1 MKADGTSVVVTLAK
15 VIDMYSTA
23 NNVASNWHTPA
34 SDVRRRSAE
43 RPPLTVHTVGK
54 EIKRLRKLRELTLEQ
69 LASDSGVS
77 AGLLSQVE
85 RGQGNP
91 SFNTLVQVAHALGI
105 PVARLVAGEQMS
117 SPVVRREERRQ
128 LSLGDGKLVLAEML
142 TPRLD
147 SALEAIRIVTEP
159 GYSSKDTPFVHDG
172 EEFGI
177 VLEGTHAVNVGG
189 THYVLR
195 AGDSISYSSTIPHWY
210 ENPGE
215 VNSVSLWVVTPPS
228 F

>member
-1 MKADGTSVVVTLAK
+1 MHPIAHDSDALH
-15 VIDMYSTA
+15 
-23 NNVASNWHTPA
+23 WHGPSSAAPA
-34 SDVRRRSAE
+34 SGSE
-43 RPPLTVHTVGK
+43 RPALTVAAVGT
-54 EIKRLRKLRELTLEQ
+54 EIKRLRKLRGRTLEQ
-69 LASDSGVS
+69 LATGAGVS

-105 PVARLVAGEQMS
+105 PVARLMVGEQIS
-117 SPVVRREERRQ
+117 SPVVRRSERRR
-128 LSLGDGKLVLAEML
+128 LNLGANDDLVLMELL
-142 TPRLD
+142 TARLD
-147 SALEAIRIVTEP
+147 SALEAIRIVAEP
-159 GYSSKDTPFVHDG
+159 GYSTEDTPFVHDG

-189 THYVLR
+189 VHYVLQ

-210 ENPGE
+210 ENPGD
-215 VNSVSLWVVTPPS
+215 VTSVSLWVVTPPS

>member
-1 MKADGTSVVVTLAK
+1 MHPIAHDSDDALHWHAPGCHRDGGRIR
-15 VIDMYSTA
+15 ID
-23 NNVASNWHTPA
+23 P
-34 SDVRRRSAE
+34 RSPCGA
-43 RPPLTVHTVGK
+43 VGN
-54 EIKRLRKLRELTLEQ
+54 EIKRLRKLRGRTLEQ
-69 LASDSGVS
+69 LASQAGVS

-105 PVARLVAGEQMS
+105 PVARLMAGEQLS
-117 SPVVRREERRQ
+117 SPVVRRSERRR
-128 LSLGDGKLVLAEML
+128 LNLGANDHLVLMELL
-142 TPRLD
+142 TSRLD
-147 SALEAIRIVTEP
+147 SALEAIRIVAEP
-159 GYSSKDTPFVHDG
+159 GYSTEDTPFVHDG

-189 THYVLR
+189 VHYVLQ

-210 ENPGE
+210 ENPGD
-215 VNSVSLWVVTPPS
+215 VTSVSLWVVTPPS

>member
-1 MKADGTSVVVTLAK
+1 MHPIAHDSDAPH
-15 VIDMYSTA
+15 
-23 NNVASNWHTPA
+23 WHGPSSAAPA
-34 SDVRRRSAE
+34 AGSEGPA
-43 RPPLTVHTVGK
+43 LTVAAVGN
-54 EIKRLRKLRELTLEQ
+54 EIKRLRKLRGRTLEQ
-69 LASDSGVS
+69 LAAGAGVS

-105 PVARLVAGEQMS
+105 PVARLMVGEQIS
-117 SPVVRREERRQ
+117 SPVVRRSERRR
-128 LSLGDGKLVLAEML
+128 LNLGANDDLVLMELL
-142 TPRLD
+142 TARLD
-147 SALEAIRIVTEP
+147 SALEAIRIVAEP
-159 GYSSKDTPFVHDG
+159 GYSTEDTPFVHDG

-189 THYVLR
+189 AHYVLQ

-210 ENPGE
+210 ENPGD
-215 VNSVSLWVVTPPS
+215 VTSVSLWVVTPPS

>member
-1 MKADGTSVVVTLAK
+1 MHPAENDNDVLH
-15 VIDMYSTA
+15 
-23 NNVASNWHTPA
+23 WHAPA
-34 SDVRRRSAE
+34 SAE
-43 RPPLTVHTVGK
+43 PAAGADRPPLTVAAVGN
-54 EIKRLRKLRELTLEQ
+54 EIRRLRKLRGRTLEQ
-69 LASDSGVS
+69 LASGAGVS

-105 PVARLVAGEQMS
+105 PVARLMAGEQLS
-117 SPVVRREERRQ
+117 SPVVRRTERRR
-128 LSLGDGKLVLAEML
+128 LNLGANDHLVLMELL
-142 TPRLD
+142 TSRLD
-147 SALEAIRIVTEP
+147 SALEAIRIVAEP
-159 GYSSKDTPFVHDG
+159 GYSTEDTPFVHDG

-189 THYVLR
+189 AHYVLQ

-210 ENPGE
+210 ENPGD
-215 VNSVSLWVVTPPS
+215 VTSVSLWVVTPPS

>member
-1 MKADGTSVVVTLAK
+1 MHSAAH
-15 VIDMYSTA
+15 I
-23 NNVASNWHTPA
+23 NASNWHLPA
-34 SDVRRRSAE
+34 SDARPRSAD
-43 RPPLTVHTVGK
+43 RPPLTVQTVGK
-54 EIKRLRKLRELTLEQ
+54 EIKRLRKLRGWTLEQ
-69 LASDSGVS
+69 LAGASEVS

-105 PVARLVAGEQMS
+105 PVARLVAGEQLS
-117 SPVVRREERRQ
+117 SPVVRREERRR
-128 LSLGDGKLVLAEML
+128 LSVGDEDLVLAEML

-147 SALEAIRIVTEP
+147 SALEAIRIVAEP
-159 GYSSKDTPFVHDG
+159 GYSTRDTPFVHDG

-215 VNSVSLWVVTPPS
+215 VTSVSLWVVTPPS

>member
-1 MKADGTSVVVTLAK
+1 MIHAKAK
-15 VIDMYSTA
+15 VIDLHTTA
-23 NNVASNWHTPA
+23 HHDTSNWHAPA
-34 SDVRRRSAE
+34 PGSNPRSAD
-43 RPPLTVHTVGK
+43 RPPLTVQTVGR
-54 EIKRLRKLRELTLEQ
+54 EIKRLRKLRAWTLEQ
-69 LASDSGVS
+69 LASASEVS

-105 PVARLVAGEQMS
+105 PVARLVTGEQLS
-117 SPVVRREERRQ
+117 SPVVRREDRRQ
-128 LSLGDGKLVLAEML
+128 LSLGNDKLVLAEML

-147 SALEAIRIVTEP
+147 GALEAIRVVTEP
-159 GYSSKDTPFVHDG
+159 GYSTEDTPFAHEG

-177 VLEGTHAVNVGG
+177 VLEGTHAVTVGG
-189 THYVLR
+189 SRYVLR

-215 VNSVSLWVVTPPS
+215 APSVSLWVVTPPS

>member
-1 MKADGTSVVVTLAK
+1 MHPTAHDSDTLHWHASGAVVAAATS
-15 VIDMYSTA
+15 D
-23 NNVASNWHTPA
+23 
-34 SDVRRRSAE
+34 
-43 RPPLTVHTVGK
+43 RPPLTVQAVGS
-54 EIKRLRKLRELTLEQ
+54 EIKRLRKLRGRTLEQ
-69 LASDSGVS
+69 LASGAGVS

-105 PVARLVAGEQMS
+105 PVARLMAGEQIS
-117 SPVVRREERRQ
+117 SPVVRRSERRR
-128 LSLGDGKLVLAEML
+128 LNLGSNDHLVLMELL
-142 TPRLD
+142 TARLD
-147 SALEAIRIVTEP
+147 SALEAIRIVAEP
-159 GYSSKDTPFVHDG
+159 GYTTEDTPFVHDG

-189 THYVLR
+189 AHYVLQ

-215 VNSVSLWVVTPPS
+215 VTSVSLWVVTPPS

>member
-1 MKADGTSVVVTLAK
+1 MHPNATDRDTLHWHAPGSGAPAAGAD
-15 VIDMYSTA
+15 
-23 NNVASNWHTPA
+23 
-34 SDVRRRSAE
+34 
-43 RPPLTVHTVGK
+43 RPPLTVQAVGN
-54 EIKRLRKLRELTLEQ
+54 EIRRLRKLRGRTLEQ
-69 LASDSGVS
+69 LAAAAGVS

-105 PVARLVAGEQMS
+105 PVARLMAGEQLS
-117 SPVVRREERRQ
+117 SPVVRREDRRR
-128 LSLGDGKLVLAEML
+128 LNLGGYDNLVLAELL
-142 TPRLD
+142 TSRLD
-147 SALEAIRIVTEP
+147 SALEAIRIVAEP
-159 GYSSKDTPFVHDG
+159 GYSSQDTPFVHDG

-189 THYVLR
+189 VHYVLR

-210 ENPGE
+210 ENPGD
-215 VNSVSLWVVTPPS
+215 VTSVSLWVVTPPS

>member
-1 MKADGTSVVVTLAK
+1 MGVDTLAK
-15 VIDMYSTA
+15 VNSLHSTA
-23 NNVASNWHTPA
+23 HYDTSNWHSLTSSATP
-34 SDVRRRSAE
+34 SALD
-43 RPPLTVHTVGK
+43 RPPLTVQAVGN
-54 EIKRLRKLRELTLEQ
+54 EIKRLRKLREWTLEQ
-69 LASDSGVS
+69 LASASGVS

-85 RGQGNP
+85 RGRGNP

-117 SPVVRREERRQ
+117 SPVIRYEERRR
-128 LSLGDGKLVLAEML
+128 LSLGDDELVLAEML

-147 SALEAIRIVTEP
+147 SALEAIRIVAEP
-159 GYSSKDTPFVHDG
+159 GYSTRDTPFVHEG

-215 VNSVSLWVVTPPS
+215 VTSVSLWVVTPPS

>member
-1 MKADGTSVVVTLAK
+1 MFSNAHNGDGLQ
-15 VIDMYSTA
+15 
-23 NNVASNWHTPA
+23 WHAPGSEAATGG
-34 SDVRRRSAE
+34 SD
-43 RPPLTVHTVGK
+43 RPPLTVQAVGS
-54 EIKRLRKLRELTLEQ
+54 EIRRLRKLRGRTLEQ
-69 LASDSGVS
+69 LATGAGVS

-105 PVARLVAGEQMS
+105 PVARLMAGEQLS
-117 SPVVRREERRQ
+117 SPVVRRDERRR
-128 LSLGDGKLVLAEML
+128 LNLGGNDNLILAELL
-142 TPRLD
+142 TSRLD
-147 SALEAIRIVTEP
+147 SALEVIRIVAEP
-159 GYSSKDTPFVHDG
+159 GYSSQDTPFVHDG

-210 ENPGE
+210 ENPGD
-215 VNSVSLWVVTPPS
+215 VPSVSLWVITPPS

>member
-1 MKADGTSVVVTLAK
+1 MEDTLVK
-15 VIDMYSTA
+15 VNNLHSTA
-23 NNVASNWHTPA
+23 RFDTSKWHSPA
-34 SDVRRRSAE
+34 SDATLHSAD
-43 RPPLTVHTVGK
+43 RPPLTVQTVGK
-54 EIKRLRKLRELTLEQ
+54 EIKRLRKLRGWTLEQ
-69 LASDSGVS
+69 LASASGVS

-128 LSLGDGKLVLAEML
+128 LSIGDDELVLAEML
-142 TPRLD
+142 TSRLD
-147 SALEAIRIVTEP
+147 RALEAIRIVAEP
-159 GYSSKDTPFVHDG
+159 GYSTQDTPFMHEG

-189 THYVLR
+189 IHYVLR

-215 VNSVSLWVVTPPS
+215 VPSVSLWVVTPPS

>member
-1 MKADGTSVVVTLAK
+1 MHPIAHDSEAL
-15 VIDMYSTA
+15 
-23 NNVASNWHTPA
+23 
-34 SDVRRRSAE
+34 RRRGPSSAGPAANPE
-43 RPPLTVHTVGK
+43 RPALTVAAVGN
-54 EIKRLRKLRELTLEQ
+54 EIKRLRKLRGRTLEQ
-69 LASDSGVS
+69 LATGAGVS

-105 PVARLVAGEQMS
+105 PVARLMVGEQIS
-117 SPVVRREERRQ
+117 SPVVRRSERRR
-128 LSLGDGKLVLAEML
+128 LNLGANDDLVLMELL
-142 TPRLD
+142 TARLD
-147 SALEAIRIVTEP
+147 SALEAIRIVAEP
-159 GYSSKDTPFVHDG
+159 GYSTEDTPFAHDG

-189 THYVLR
+189 AHYVLQ

-215 VNSVSLWVVTPPS
+215 VTSVSLWVVTPPT

>member
-1 MKADGTSVVVTLAK
+1 MK
-15 VIDMYSTA
+15 VIHSHSTSH
-23 NNVASNWHTPA
+23 NDTSTWHTPTVEA
-34 SDVRRRSAE
+34 SLRSAD
-43 RPPLTVHTVGK
+43 RPPLTVQTVGR
-54 EIKRLRKLRELTLEQ
+54 EIKRLRKLREWTLEQ
-69 LASDSGVS
+69 LASASSVS

-117 SPVVRREERRQ
+117 SPVVRREERRR
-128 LSLGDGKLVLAEML
+128 LSLGDEELVLAEML

-159 GYSSKDTPFVHDG
+159 GYSTKDTPFVHEG

-215 VNSVSLWVVTPPS
+215 VTSVSLWVVTPPS

>member
-1 MKADGTSVVVTLAK
+1 LAK
-15 VIDMYSTA
+15 VNHLHSTA
-23 NNVASNWHTPA
+23 HQDTSNWHSPTSDATLHA
-34 SDVRRRSAE
+34 SD
-43 RPPLTVHTVGK
+43 RPPLTVQAVGN
-54 EIKRLRKLRELTLEQ
+54 EIKRLRKLRAWTLEQ
-69 LASDSGVS
+69 LASASGVS

-117 SPVVRREERRQ
+117 SPVIRREERRR
-128 LSLGDGKLVLAEML
+128 LSLGDDELVLAEML

-147 SALEAIRIVTEP
+147 SALEAIRIVAEP
-159 GYSSKDTPFVHDG
+159 GYSTRDTPFVHEG

-195 AGDSISYSSTIPHWY
+195 TGDSISYSSTIPHWY

-215 VNSVSLWVVTPPS
+215 VTSVSLWVVTPPS

>member
-1 MKADGTSVVVTLAK
+1 MK
-15 VIDMYSTA
+15 VIHSHS
-23 NNVASNWHTPA
+23 ASHNDASAWHTPA
-34 SDVRRRSAE
+34 VETGLRRVD
-43 RPPLTVHTVGK
+43 RPPLTVQTVGR
-54 EIKRLRKLRELTLEQ
+54 EIKRLRKLREWTLEQ
-69 LASDSGVS
+69 LASASGVS

-117 SPVVRREERRQ
+117 SPVVRREERRR
-128 LSLGDGKLVLAEML
+128 LNLGDEELVLAEML

-159 GYSSKDTPFVHDG
+159 GYSTKDTPFVHEG

-189 THYVLR
+189 AHYVLR

-215 VNSVSLWVVTPPS
+215 VTSVSLWVVTPPS

>member
-1 MKADGTSVVVTLAK
+1 MHSPDQNSEH
-15 VIDMYSTA
+15 
-23 NNVASNWHTPA
+23 SNWHTPA
-34 SDVRRRSAE
+34 PAARIGTAD
-43 RPPLTVHTVGK
+43 RPPLTVQVVGS
-54 EIKRLRKLRELTLEQ
+54 EIKRLRKIQGWTLEQ
-69 LASDSGVS
+69 LASTSGVS

-105 PVARLVAGEQMS
+105 PVARLVAGEQMT
-117 SPVVRREERRQ
+117 SPVVRREDRRQ
-128 LSLGDGKLVLAEML
+128 LNLPNDELVVAELL
-142 TPRLD
+142 TIRPD
-147 SALEAIRIVTEP
+147 SALEVIRIETEP
-159 GYSSKDTPFVHDG
+159 GYSTEDTPFVHEG

-189 THYVLR
+189 AHYVLR
-195 AGDSISYSSTIPHWY
+195 AGDSISYDSTIPHWY

-215 VNSVSLWVVTPPS
+215 STSVSLWVVTPPS

>member
-1 MKADGTSVVVTLAK
+1 MHPIAHDSDAL
-15 VIDMYSTA
+15 S
-23 NNVASNWHTPA
+23 WHGPSSAAPA
-34 SDVRRRSAE
+34 AGPE
-43 RPPLTVHTVGK
+43 RPALTVAAVGN
-54 EIKRLRKLRELTLEQ
+54 EIKRLRKLRGRTLEQ
-69 LASDSGVS
+69 LATGAGVS

-105 PVARLVAGEQMS
+105 PVARLMVGEQLS
-117 SPVVRREERRQ
+117 SPVVRRSERRR
-128 LSLGDGKLVLAEML
+128 LNLGVNDDLVLMELL
-142 TPRLD
+142 TARLD
-147 SALEAIRIVTEP
+147 SALEAIRIVAEP
-159 GYSSKDTPFVHDG
+159 GYSTEDTPFVHDG

-189 THYVLR
+189 AHYVLQ

-210 ENPGE
+210 ENPGD
-215 VNSVSLWVVTPPS
+215 VTSVSLWVVTPPS

>member
-1 MKADGTSVVVTLAK
+1 MHPIAHDSDALHWHGPGSAAPA
-15 VIDMYSTA
+15 A
-23 NNVASNWHTPA
+23 NS
-34 SDVRRRSAE
+34 E
-43 RPPLTVHTVGK
+43 RPALTVAAVGN
-54 EIKRLRKLRELTLEQ
+54 EIKRLRKLRGRTLEQ
-69 LASDSGVS
+69 LATGAGVS

-105 PVARLVAGEQMS
+105 PVARLMVGEQIS
-117 SPVVRREERRQ
+117 SPVVRRSERRR
-128 LSLGDGKLVLAEML
+128 LNLGAKDDLVLVELL
-142 TPRLD
+142 TARLD
-147 SALEAIRIVTEP
+147 SALEAIRIVAEP
-159 GYSSKDTPFVHDG
+159 GYSTEDTPFVHDG

-189 THYVLR
+189 AHYVLH

-210 ENPGE
+210 ENPGD
-215 VNSVSLWVVTPPS
+215 VTSVSLWVVTPPS

>member
-1 MKADGTSVVVTLAK
+1 MHP
-15 VIDMYSTA
+15 TA
-23 NNVASNWHTPA
+23 HDSDALHWHGPSSAAPA
-34 SDVRRRSAE
+34 AGSE
-43 RPPLTVHTVGK
+43 RPALTVAAVGN
-54 EIKRLRKLRELTLEQ
+54 EIKRLRKLRGRTLEQ
-69 LASDSGVS
+69 LAAGAGVS

-105 PVARLVAGEQMS
+105 PVARLMVGEQIS
-117 SPVVRREERRQ
+117 SPVVRRSERRR
-128 LSLGDGKLVLAEML
+128 LNLGANDDLVLMELL
-142 TPRLD
+142 TARLD
-147 SALEAIRIVTEP
+147 SALEAIRIVAEP
-159 GYSSKDTPFVHDG
+159 GYSTEDTPFVHDG

-189 THYVLR
+189 AHYVLQ

-210 ENPGE
+210 ENPGD
-215 VNSVSLWVVTPPS
+215 VTSVSLWVVTPPS

>member
-1 MKADGTSVVVTLAK
+1 MHASAPNSDTLQ
-15 VIDMYSTA
+15 
-23 NNVASNWHTPA
+23 WHTPGFGA
-34 SDVRRRSAE
+34 PATGSD
-43 RPPLTVHTVGK
+43 RPPLTVQAVGN
-54 EIKRLRKLRELTLEQ
+54 EIHRLRKLRGMTLEQ
-69 LASDSGVS
+69 LAAQSGVS

-105 PVARLVAGEQMS
+105 PVARLMAGEQIS
-117 SPVVRREERRQ
+117 SPVVRRSERRR
-128 LSLGDGKLVLAEML
+128 LNLGGNDNLVLAELL
-142 TPRLD
+142 TARLD
-147 SALEAIRIVTEP
+147 SALEAIRIVAEP
-159 GYSSKDTPFVHDG
+159 GYTTEDTPFVHDG

-189 THYVLR
+189 VHYVLQ

-210 ENPGE
+210 ENSGD
-215 VNSVSLWVVTPPS
+215 VTSVSLWVVTPPS

>member
-1 MKADGTSVVVTLAK
+1 MH
-15 VIDMYSTA
+15 STA
-23 NNVASNWHTPA
+23 HNSDALHWHSSGSGATA
-34 SDVRRRSAE
+34 TGAD
-43 RPPLTVHTVGK
+43 RPPLTVQTVGN
-54 EIKRLRKLRELTLEQ
+54 EIKRLRKLRGRTLEH
-69 LASDSGVS
+69 LASQAGVS

-105 PVARLVAGEQMS
+105 PVARLMAGEQLS
-117 SPVVRREERRQ
+117 SPVVRRSERRRLN
-128 LSLGDGKLVLAEML
+128 LSGNDDLVLMELL
-142 TPRLD
+142 TSRLD
-147 SALEAIRIVTEP
+147 SALEAIRIVAEP
-159 GYSSKDTPFVHDG
+159 GYSTEGTPFVHDG

-189 THYVLR
+189 VHYVLQ

-210 ENPGE
+210 ENPGD
-215 VNSVSLWVVTPPS
+215 VTSVSLWVVTPPS

>member
-1 MKADGTSVVVTLAK
+1 MHPIAHDSDALH
-15 VIDMYSTA
+15 
-23 NNVASNWHTPA
+23 WHAPA
-34 SDVRRRSAE
+34 SVAPTAGSE
-43 RPPLTVHTVGK
+43 RPPLTVQAVGK
-54 EIKRLRKLRELTLEQ
+54 EIKRLRKLRGRTLEQ
-69 LASDSGVS
+69 LASGAGVS

-105 PVARLVAGEQMS
+105 PVARLMAGEQLS
-117 SPVVRREERRQ
+117 SPVVRREDRRR
-128 LSLGDGKLVLAEML
+128 LNLGGTDHLVLMELL
-142 TPRLD
+142 TSRLD
-147 SALEAIRIVTEP
+147 SALEAIRIVAEP
-159 GYSSKDTPFVHDG
+159 GYTSEDTPFVHDG

-189 THYVLR
+189 AHYVLQ

-210 ENPGE
+210 ENPGD
-215 VNSVSLWVVTPPS
+215 VTSVSLWVVTPPS

>member
-1 MKADGTSVVVTLAK
+1 MHPIAHDSEALRWHGPSSAAPA
-15 VIDMYSTA
+15 A
-23 NNVASNWHTPA
+23 NS
-34 SDVRRRSAE
+34 E
-43 RPPLTVHTVGK
+43 RPALTVAAVGT
-54 EIKRLRKLRELTLEQ
+54 EIKRLRKLRGRTLEQ
-69 LASDSGVS
+69 LATQAGVS

-105 PVARLVAGEQMS
+105 PVARLMVGEQIS
-117 SPVVRREERRQ
+117 SPVVRRSERRR
-128 LSLGDGKLVLAEML
+128 LNLGAKDDLVLMELL
-142 TPRLD
+142 TARLD
-147 SALEAIRIVTEP
+147 SALEAIRIVAEP
-159 GYSSKDTPFVHDG
+159 GYSTEDTPFAHDG

-189 THYVLR
+189 AHYVLQ

-215 VNSVSLWVVTPPS
+215 VTSVSLWVVTPPT

>member
-1 MKADGTSVVVTLAK
+1 MHAPNPNTQR
-15 VIDMYSTA
+15 
-23 NNVASNWHTPA
+23 SNWHGGPPVA
-34 SDVRRRSAE
+34 RLHAAD
-43 RPPLTVHTVGK
+43 RPPLTVQVVGN
-54 EIKRLRKLRELTLEQ
+54 EIKRLRKLQGRTLED
-69 LASDSGVS
+69 LASASGVS

-105 PVARLVAGEQMS
+105 PVARLVAGEQMT
-117 SPVVRREERRQ
+117 SPVLRREDRRRLNLPQ
-128 LSLGDGKLVLAEML
+128 DELVVAELL
-142 TPRLD
+142 TSRPD
-147 SALEAIRIVTEP
+147 SALEVIRIVTEP
-159 GYSSKDTPFVHDG
+159 GYTTQDTPFVHEG

-189 THYVLR
+189 VHYVLR
-195 AGDSISYSSTIPHWY
+195 AGDSISYDSTIPHWY

-215 VNSVSLWVVTPPS
+215 STSVSLWVVTPPS

>member
-1 MKADGTSVVVTLAK
+1 MHP
-15 VIDMYSTA
+15 TA
-23 NNVASNWHTPA
+23 HDSDALQWHTPA
-34 SDVRRRSAE
+34 SAAPAAGSE
-43 RPPLTVHTVGK
+43 RPPLTVQAVGK
-54 EIKRLRKLRELTLEQ
+54 EIKRLRKLRGRTLEQ
-69 LASDSGVS
+69 LASGAGVS

-105 PVARLVAGEQMS
+105 PVARLMAGEQLS
-117 SPVVRREERRQ
+117 SPVVRREDRRR
-128 LSLGDGKLVLAEML
+128 LNLGGTDHLVLMELL
-142 TPRLD
+142 TSRLD
-147 SALEAIRIVTEP
+147 SALEVIRIVAEP
-159 GYSSKDTPFVHDG
+159 GYTSEDTPFVHDG

-195 AGDSISYSSTIPHWY
+195 TGDSISYSSTIPHWY
-210 ENPGE
+210 ENPGD
-215 VNSVSLWVVTPPS
+215 VTSVSLWVVTPPS

>member
-1 MKADGTSVVVTLAK
+1 MAGAPEETTLAN
-15 VIDMYSTA
+15 VTHLHSAAPHDASRWHSPDAESTLHA
-23 NNVASNWHTPA
+23 F
-34 SDVRRRSAE
+34 D
-43 RPPLTVHTVGK
+43 RPPLTVQTVGN
-54 EIKRLRKLRELTLEQ
+54 EIKRLRKSRSWTLEK
-69 LASDSGVS
+69 LASASGVS

-117 SPVVRREERRQ
+117 SPVIRREERRQ
-128 LSLGDGKLVLAEML
+128 LSLGDDELVLAEML

-147 SALEAIRIVTEP
+147 SALEAIRIVAEP
-159 GYSSKDTPFVHDG
+159 GYSTQDTPFAHEG

-210 ENPGE
+210 ENPGD
-215 VNSVSLWVVTPPS
+215 VTSVSLWVVTPPS

>member
-1 MKADGTSVVVTLAK
+1 MHPTAHDSDTLHWH
-15 VIDMYSTA
+15 
-23 NNVASNWHTPA
+23 ASGAAAPGA
-34 SDVRRRSAE
+34 GSE
-43 RPPLTVHTVGK
+43 RPPLTVQAVGT
-54 EIKRLRKLRELTLEQ
+54 EIKRLRKLRGRTLEQ
-69 LASDSGVS
+69 LASQAGVS

-105 PVARLVAGEQMS
+105 PVARLMAGEQTS
-117 SPVVRREERRQ
+117 SPVVRRSERRR
-128 LSLGDGKLVLAEML
+128 LNLGDNDDLVLAELL
-142 TPRLD
+142 TARLD

-159 GYSSKDTPFVHDG
+159 GYSTEDTPFVHDG

-189 THYVLR
+189 AHYVLE

-210 ENPGE
+210 ENPGD
-215 VNSVSLWVVTPPS
+215 VTSVSLWVVTPPS

>member
-1 MKADGTSVVVTLAK
+1 MHPIAHDADSLH
-15 VIDMYSTA
+15 
-23 NNVASNWHTPA
+23 WHAPGSAAPA
-34 SDVRRRSAE
+34 AVSG
-43 RPPLTVHTVGK
+43 RPPLTVQTVGN
-54 EIKRLRKLRELTLEQ
+54 EIKRLRKLRGRTLEQ
-69 LASDSGVS
+69 LAGQAGVS

-105 PVARLVAGEQMS
+105 PVARLMIGGQIS
-117 SPVVRREERRQ
+117 SPVVRRSERRR
-128 LSLGDGKLVLAEML
+128 LNLGANDDLVLMELL
-142 TPRLD
+142 TARLD
-147 SALEAIRIVTEP
+147 SALEAIRIVAEP
-159 GYSSKDTPFVHDG
+159 GYSTEDTPFVHDG

-189 THYVLR
+189 VRYVLE

-210 ENPGE
+210 ENPGDTT
-215 VNSVSLWVVTPPS
+215 SVSLWVITPPS

>member
-1 MKADGTSVVVTLAK
+1 MHPIAHDSDTLHWHASGAAAPAATS
-15 VIDMYSTA
+15 
-23 NNVASNWHTPA
+23 
-34 SDVRRRSAE
+34 E
-43 RPPLTVHTVGK
+43 RPPLTVQAVGN
-54 EIKRLRKLRELTLEQ
+54 EIKRLRKLRGRTLEQ
-69 LASDSGVS
+69 LASGAGVS

-105 PVARLVAGEQMS
+105 PVARLMAGEQLS
-117 SPVVRREERRQ
+117 SPVVRRSERRR
-128 LSLGDGKLVLAEML
+128 LNLGSNDHLVLMELL
-142 TPRLD
+142 TARLD
-147 SALEAIRIVTEP
+147 SALEAIRIVAEP
-159 GYSSKDTPFVHDG
+159 GYSTEDTPFVHDG

-189 THYVLR
+189 VHYVLQ

-215 VNSVSLWVVTPPS
+215 VTSVSLWVVTPPS

>member
-1 MKADGTSVVVTLAK
+1 MHP
-15 VIDMYSTA
+15 TA
-23 NNVASNWHTPA
+23 HDCDASHWHAPGASAPA
-34 SDVRRRSAE
+34 ATIE
-43 RPPLTVHTVGK
+43 RPPLTIQTVGN
-54 EIKRLRKLRELTLEQ
+54 EIRRLRKQRGRTLEH
-69 LASDSGVS
+69 LAAAAGVS

-91 SFNTLVQVAHALGI
+91 SFNTLVQVSHALGI
-105 PVARLVAGEQMS
+105 PVARLMIGEQIS
-117 SPVVRREERRQ
+117 SPVVRRSERRR
-128 LSLGDGKLVLAEML
+128 LNLGANDDLVLMELL
-142 TPRLD
+142 TARLD
-147 SALEAIRIVTEP
+147 SALEAIRIVAEP
-159 GYSSKDTPFVHDG
+159 GYTTEATPFAHDG

-189 THYVLR
+189 AHYVLE

-215 VNSVSLWVVTPPS
+215 TTSVSLWVITPPS